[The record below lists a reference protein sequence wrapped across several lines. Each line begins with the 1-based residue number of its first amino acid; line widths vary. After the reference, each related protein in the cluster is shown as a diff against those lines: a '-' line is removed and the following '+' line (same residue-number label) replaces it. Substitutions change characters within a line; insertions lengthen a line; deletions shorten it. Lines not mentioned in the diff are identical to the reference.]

1 MEKAIALRYDET
13 LPAPLVVA
21 KGSAHVA
28 ERIQRVAEE
37 TGVRI
42 VADPALAE
50 SLVFLDIGELIPEDL
65 YGAVAELLAFVLR
78 AEGRAR

>member
-28 ERIQRVAEE
+28 ERIERVAEE
-37 TGVRI
+37 AGVRI

-65 YGAVAELLAFVLR
+65 YGAVAEILAFVLR

>member
-37 TGVRI
+37 AGVRI

-65 YGAVAELLAFVLR
+65 YGAVAEILAFVLR

>member
-28 ERIQRVAEE
+28 ERIQRVAEDA
-37 TGVRI
+37 GVRI

-50 SLVFLDIGELIPEDL
+50 SLVFLDIGDLIPEDL
-65 YGAVAELLAFVLR
+65 YGAVAEILAFVLR

>member
-13 LPAPLVVA
+13 LPAPRVVA

-28 ERIQRVAEE
+28 ERIQRKAEE
-37 TGVRI
+37 AGVRI

-50 SLVFLDIGELIPEDL
+50 SLVFLDIGDLIPEDL
-65 YGAVAELLAFVLR
+65 YGAVAEILAFVLR

>member
-28 ERIQRVAEE
+28 ERIERVAEDA
-37 TGVRI
+37 GVRI
-42 VADPALAE
+42 VADSALAE

-65 YGAVAELLAFVLR
+65 YGAVAEILAFVLR
-78 AEGRAR
+78 AEGRAK

>member
-37 TGVRI
+37 AGVHI

-65 YGAVAELLAFVLR
+65 YGAVAEILAFVLR

>member
-28 ERIQRVAEE
+28 ERIERVAEDA
-37 TGVRI
+37 GVRI

-65 YGAVAELLAFVLR
+65 YGAVAEILAFVLR

>member
-1 MEKAIALRYDET
+1 MEQAIALRYDET

-28 ERIQRVAEE
+28 ERIQRVAEDA
-37 TGVRI
+37 GVRI

-50 SLVFLDIGELIPEDL
+50 SLVFLDIGDLIPEDL
-65 YGAVAELLAFVLR
+65 YGAVAEILAFVLR
-78 AEGRAR
+78 AEGRTR

>member
-28 ERIQRVAEE
+28 ERIERVAEDA
-37 TGVRI
+37 GVRI
-42 VADPALAE
+42 VADSALAE

-65 YGAVAELLAFVLR
+65 YGAVAEILAFVLR

>member
-37 TGVRI
+37 AGVRI

-50 SLVFLDIGELIPEDL
+50 SLVFLDIGDLIPEDL
-65 YGAVAELLAFVLR
+65 YGAVAEILAFVLR

>member
-13 LPAPLVVA
+13 LPAPFVVA

-37 TGVRI
+37 AGVRI
-42 VADPALAE
+42 VADSALAE
-50 SLVFLDIGELIPEDL
+50 SLVFLDIGDLIPEDL
-65 YGAVAELLAFVLR
+65 YGAVAEILAFVLR

>member
-37 TGVRI
+37 AGVRI

>member
-37 TGVRI
+37 AGVRI
-42 VADPALAE
+42 VTDPALAE

-65 YGAVAELLAFVLR
+65 YGAVAEILAFVLR